1 MDADQAA
8 ALRAPFPPEQIG
20 HLKKAGTLLAF
31 VGHAHVTDR
40 LLEVDNAW
48 SWQPMGTRDGIPQLD
63 EHGNLWIRLYVLDTE
78 TIGVGDGVSMKE
90 KIGDAIRNA
99 AMRRGVALDLWAK
112 ETPVWDQDTPKLKAV
127 RSKPTAPIVDEWS
140 TPEQPPTAVHP
151 PVSPVGGAPGITTG
165 QVKLVNVLAVG
176 AGISDRALLHE
187 GISKLIGRDVDSVK
201 KLTKHEAA
209 QVIESLQ
216 GRQAA
221 TS

>member
-1 MDADQAA
+1 
-8 ALRAPFPPEQIG
+8 
-20 HLKKAGTLLAF
+20 
-31 VGHAHVTDR
+31 
-40 LLEVDNAW
+40 
-48 SWQPMGTRDGIPQLD
+48 MGRDERGLPVLD
-63 EHGNLWIRLYVLDTE
+63 DSGNLWIVLHVAGTHR
-78 TIGVGDGVSMKE
+78 IGVGDGVSMKE

-99 AMRRGVALDLWAK
+99 AMRMGVALDLWAK

-176 AGISDRALLHE
+176 AGITDRALLHE
-187 GISKLIGRDVDSVK
+187 GISKLVGRDVDSVK

-216 GRQAA
+216 GRQEA